1 MNPTDILTPHS
12 AAQLVADS
20 AVELLMPFVGMLLV
34 VVMVFMFKD
43 FAMKFGKGLAF
54 SLNKQFKEG
63 DRVIIDDERAIIVK
77 IGLTQTVF
85 GISKVHGDLDGDYV
99 WRYVPN
105 ERISFLKIEKIIFDV
120 QPALNHVMITRNT
133 NDIEN
138 LKGSEDNGEE
148 TTGR

>member
-1 MNPTDILTPHS
+1 MNPTDILTPQS

-34 VVMVFMFKD
+34 VVLVFMFKD

-54 SLNKQFKEG
+54 SLNSQFKEG

-85 GISKVHGDLDGDYV
+85 GISKVKSIISSQID
-99 WRYVPN
+99 
-105 ERISFLKIEKIIFDV
+105 RISRLEQADEVIVNDGSLKDLESKV
-120 QPALNHVMITRNT
+120 QQLHKKFISSR
-133 NDIEN
+133 
-138 LKGSEDNGEE
+138 
-148 TTGR
+148 